1 MSDVLL
7 RAEHIDKRFG
17 MTHAVNDVSL
27 TVAPGEIRALIG
39 ENGSGKST
47 FCQMLCGIYT
57 IGGGTF
63 TLDGTVIKPRNQVD
77 ANRLGVSIIV
87 QEMGTLSGLTVAENI
102 FLGHEDPFM
111 RWVIK
116 DSRTMIKE
124 AQRLLDEYG
133 FGRIKAGAMIDSYNF
148 EDRKLVEIVKAT
160 YMKPKILI
168 VDETTTALSQS
179 GRLELYKIMD
189 ATRADGRSV
198 IFISHNLGEVLER
211 ADTISILRDGEY
223 IDTVNS
229 RDVNEDDLKR
239 LMVGREIGSAY
250 YRTDY
255 GRPVSDEVVLSV
267 RGVSVPGQI
276 EDISFDLHRGEILGF
291 GGLSECGMH
300 EVGKAVFGASWD
312 RAGSVTLIKDG
323 QAYVAVD
330 SIPAAIRNS
339 IAYAS
344 KDRDNESI
352 IVNESI
358 RNNVV
363 LPSLEDLAESHLL
376 KKKKLDGFAREH
388 AERMQTKMQ
397 NVDQF
402 VSDLSGG
409 NKQKVVLARWLGKGS
424 DILVLDSP
432 TRGIDVKVKQMIYA
446 LMGELK
452 EQGRSII
459 MISEEIPEL
468 LGMSDRIII
477 MKDGRISGEF
487 LRSPELSEENL
498 IAKMV

>member
-1 MSDVLL
+1 MENRTILV
-7 RAEHIDKRFG
+7 AEHIDKRFG
-17 MTHAVNDVSL
+17 ITHAVNDVSL
-27 TVAPGEIRALIG
+27 TVSAGEIRGLIG

-47 FCQMLCGIYT
+47 FCQMLCGIYS

-63 TLDGTVIKPRNQVD
+63 TLDGEELNIRNQVD
-77 ANRLGVSIIV
+77 ANNAGIAIIV

-102 FLGHEDPFM
+102 YLGHEGPFM
-111 RWVIK
+111 HKGIK
-116 DSRTMIKE
+116 DTRAMNRE

-133 FGRIKAGAMIDSYNF
+133 FGRIKAGVMIDHYNF

-160 YMKPKILI
+160 YMKPKILVI
-168 VDETTTALSQS
+168 DETTTALSQN

-189 ATRADGRSV
+189 AVRADGRTV
-198 IFISHNLGEVLER
+198 IFISHDLGEVL
-211 ADTISILRDGEY
+211 AHTDKVSVLRDGEY
-223 IDTVNS
+223 IDTVVS
-229 RDVNEDDLKR
+229 SEVTEDDLKR

-250 YRTDY
+250 YRTDF
-255 GRPVSDEVVLSV
+255 GQPVSDETVLSV
-267 RGVSVPGQI
+267 RNVTVNGEL
-276 EDISFDLHRGEILGF
+276 EDVSFDLHKGEILGF

-300 EVGKAVFGASWD
+300 EIGKAVFGASWN
-312 RAGSVTLIKDG
+312 REGTVTLADGTEINDIPTAIKK
-323 QAYVAVD
+323 
-330 SIPAAIRNS
+330 S

-352 IVNESI
+352 ILNESI

-363 LPSLEDLAESHLL
+363 LPSLEDLSNHGLL
-376 KKKKLDGFAREH
+376 NGRKMTRFANEQ
-388 AERMQTKMQ
+388 AKNMQTKMQ
-397 NVDQF
+397 NVNQF

-424 DILVLDSP
+424 QILVLDSP
-432 TRGIDVKVKQMIYA
+432 TRGIDVKVKQAIYA
-446 LMGELK
+446 LMAELK

-468 LGMSDRIII
+468 LGMSDRILV
-477 MKDGRISGEF
+477 MKDGRINGEF
-487 LRSPELSEENL
+487 QRDPDLNEETL

>member
-116 DSRTMIKE
+116 DSRAMIKE